1 MTNKKKFRKKSID
14 RLKIAQNRPHYK
26 KDKYIIDKL
35 YRLIKELDAKT
46 IMLYIPLGIEVDI
59 MPLIKTLR
67 AEKRELF
74 VPFMEGE
81 SFRLVKYRLPLI
93 KKRFGIKE
101 PKYSNQHRKKEIEL
115 SIVPIVGTDPTFR
128 RIGFGRGMYDRF
140 FEQERKNIKK
150 IVFVSRILSISSQI
164 VTDHYD
170 LKADIV
176 ITPEAILNRK

>member
-1 MTNKKKFRKKSID
+1 MMNKKKFRKKSID
-14 RLKIAQNRPHYK
+14 RLKIVQNRLHYQ
-26 KDKYIIDKL
+26 KDKYIVKEL
-35 YRLIKELDAKT
+35 YRLIKKLNAKS

-59 MPLIKTLR
+59 MPLIKILR
-67 AEKRELF
+67 VEKRELF

-101 PKYSNQHRKKEIEL
+101 PKYSNQYRKKKIEL
-115 SIVPIVGTDPTFR
+115 SIIPIVGTDLTFR

-150 IVFVSRILSISSQI
+150 IVFVSRRLSISSQV